1 MPGKGKDLVGQIVA
15 YLRDRGGEAELGLGR
30 TSKVFGCTSGGLC
43 ISLRVLRERGI
54 IVKMADGAS
63 KKGKYCLA
71 EQFREGESW
80 REVYQ
85 SFRKLWT
92 KKSPS
97 APVLKAVEQETGG
110 AGLNPL
116 TAELVKVHEWAS
128 RVRAEIAPLKKR
140 NEELEEKL
148 QAAEAEIKRLAD
160 ELAEANKDKVRHRE
174 NERAAEQRLMALRR
188 ENAVVLG
195 GGSKEKILIMDNQ
208 GVQIEKKIL

>member
-54 IVKMADGAS
+54 VVKMADGAS

-128 RVRAEIAPLKKR
+128 RMRAEIAPLQKQNAELEQKLKAAAMEIGR
-140 NEELEEKL
+140 LSDELEEAQKT
-148 QAAEAEIKRLAD
+148 A
-160 ELAEANKDKVRHRE
+160 VRHRE
-174 NERAAEQRLMALRR
+174 NERIAEQRLVALRR
-188 ENAVVLG
+188 ENDVTMSGVN
-195 GGSKEKILIMDNQ
+195 LIFDGQ
-208 GVQIEKKIL
+208 GVQIGKKIL